1 MGRHQVK
8 NHENHDQHE
17 GQEAH
22 VKGHVHER
30 EDRPETHGPFWSR
43 IHHDWRFWV
52 AMVLALAAISVYVL
66 SYDLSL
72 RPRGQKQQEQ
82 QPILAP

>member
-1 MGRHQVK
+1 VK

-17 GQEAH
+17 GQETHHKPNAQPID
-22 VKGHVHER
+22 
-30 EDRPETHGPFWSR
+30 DRPETHGPFWSR

-52 AMVLALAAISVYVL
+52 AVMLSFAAITVYIVTF
-66 SYDLSL
+66 DLSM
-72 RPRGQKQQEQ
+72 RPSGQKQGDP